1 VKWGLIA
8 AAAGAVAAVLA
19 GALIFTLGSR
29 ESSTYQVITTTA
41 TDSSPV
47 GLVQQVT
54 TASPVR
60 QRTPSAPACQSNN
73 GDNSDPTGS
82 DSSGVRRTRT
92 CPANGQSAGAQD
104 NQAGDS
110 NSDQSGDNQAG
121 DRGGDNQAGDNQAGD
136 RGSDNQAGDNAT
148 SEP

>member
-1 VKWGLIA
+1 
-8 AAAGAVAAVLA
+8 VAAVLA

-29 ESSTYQVITTTA
+29 QSSTYQVITTTA

-54 TASPVR
+54 TGSPVR
-60 QRTPSAPACQSNN
+60 QRTRSAPACQSNN

-121 DRGGDNQAGDNQAGD
+121 DRGGDNQAGD

-148 SEP
+148 NQP